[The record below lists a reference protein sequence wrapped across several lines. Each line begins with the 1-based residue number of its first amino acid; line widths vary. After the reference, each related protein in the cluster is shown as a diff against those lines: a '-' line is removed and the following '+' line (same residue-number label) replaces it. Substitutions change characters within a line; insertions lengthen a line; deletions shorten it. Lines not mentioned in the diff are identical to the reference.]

1 MMKDLKKSSENVP
14 SEHAE
19 QVSLV
24 QWFERQ
30 YPQERIFA
38 IPNGG
43 KRGKLEAMRLKQEG
57 VRSGVPDLMIPT
69 PSGGFHGLFIE
80 MKRSSGGTV
89 AKEQKDWM
97 SYLVLKG
104 YKAEVCKGYKEARA
118 VIESYLSHTT

>member
-1 MMKDLKKSSENVP
+1 MMNDLKKSSENVP

-24 QWFERQ
+24 QWFEVT
-30 YPQERIFA
+30 YPALRIFA

-57 VRSGVPDLMIPT
+57 VRSGVPDLMIPV
-69 PSGGFHGLFIE
+69 PCGGFHGLFVE
-80 MKRSSGGTV
+80 MKKTKGGTV
-89 AKEQKDWM
+89 SKEQKDWIA
-97 SYLVLKG
+97 YLVKNG
-104 YKAEVCKGYKEARA
+104 YKAQVCNGYKEARA

>member
-1 MMKDLKKSSENVP
+1 MMNDLKKSSENVP

-38 IPNGG
+38 I
-43 KRGKLEAMRLKQEG
+43 LEALRLKQEG

-69 PSGGFHGLFIE
+69 PSGGFHGLFVE

-118 VIESYLSHTT
+118 VIEFYLSPTT